1 MIVSILNNAELA
13 EINPF
18 VLLLATTPTFVTL
31 TVCVVS
37 KSTTLSVPLVINVV
51 SVSLSVT
58 LALFPLST
66 VITGVSFVPIR
77 FTTNVF
83 VSIL

>member
-1 MIVSILNNAELA
+1 MIVSILNNAELF

-18 VLLLATTPTFVTL
+18 ILLLATTPTFVTL

-37 KSTTLSVPLVINVV
+37 KSTTLNVPFVV
-51 SVSLSVT
+51 KVVFVSLRFALS
-58 LALFPLST
+58 LFPLST
-66 VITGVSFVPIR
+66 VITGISFVPIR

>member
-1 MIVSILNNAELA
+1 MIVSIFNNAELF

-18 VLLLATTPTFVTL
+18 ILLLATTPTFVTL

-37 KSTTLSVPLVINVV
+37 KSTILSVPLVLNVV
-51 SVSLSVT
+51 SVSFKVS
-58 LALFPLST
+58 LALFPIST
-66 VITGVSFVPIR
+66 VITGISFVPIR